1 MKPIVFDL
9 ETSISTGP
17 HGPDFR
23 DPTNDFYTIIYGDVP
38 ARVVC
43 EHNSQG
49 FGRMLPNGMVE
60 LLATKDVI
68 VGHNLGF
75 DLSYIFHLKEFKDFI
90 SRGGVIWDTQVAE
103 YILTAQQHQYSS
115 LADLQEKYLGSVKK
129 VEKISGLFKKGIGAD
144 KIVQSGTKRRRLWN
158 QYEEYCRLDGATT
171 LEIFKQQYIRA
182 KQENMLQIVQ
192 LYQDYLLSLINMTT
206 SGIQLD
212 MGACEQTLTDFNL
225 KHIEYLEQAQELIK
239 PLWNNPRLPKF
250 NINSPDHK
258 SAILFGGEIKNILR
272 TNVGKYKNGN
282 EKYSNVEHK
291 IWVDG
296 FQLSPIAFSRNTKKQ
311 GVYATDNA
319 VMQCIE
325 ANSKN
330 ERVKKY
336 CGLQKE
342 AMMYKKAAKTYV
354 EAFINL
360 SVNGTLYPN
369 FNNVAT
375 TTGRL
380 SSSKPNMQNVSKRNK
395 FGKVLHR
402 LFVAP
407 PGWKCIQIDFS
418 QLEVWVMA
426 WLSGDPLLQKHLL
439 EGIDMHCVRLGYYN
453 EDKTYDEIYK
463 LCKVLQDPH
472 WNGERS
478 KAKTVSYQMAY
489 GAMPPKVAE
498 STGLPLETVE
508 LIFAKEA
515 ETYPNTVKL
524 GDNVMKSIQRTAT
537 FSLGKNIPGSQ
548 KKGASGHKF
557 YKNIELLPIF
567 DKDGNI
573 RYTKDEFRK
582 VGYWTSPT
590 GKKYHFLQNGRMFKG
605 SVSKGF
611 SFTQPKN
618 YPMQGTAAD
627 IQGATTAELLRLLIK
642 HPDKIKMIN
651 EVHDSKWF
659 YVKEEFVSQIIPMIR
674 DKIENISAIFSRRF
688 GRDVPFRFPVDVEI
702 GDNFADMER
711 YDETIYQKQA

>member
-1 MKPIVFDL
+1 MIKACVFDL

-23 DPTNDFYTIIYGDVP
+23 DPSNDFYTVIYGNNP
-38 ARVVC
+38 ERVAV
-43 EHNSQG
+43 EHCPPG
-49 FGRMLPNGMVE
+49 FGRMLPSGMIQ
-60 LLATKDVI
+60 LLAESDII
-68 VGHNLGF
+68 VGHNLCF
-75 DLSYIFHLKEFKDFI
+75 DLSYIFHLKEVSDFI
-90 SRGGVIWDTQVAE
+90 LRGGIIWDTQVAE

-115 LADLQEKYLGSVKK
+115 LADLQEKYLGEKK
-129 VEKISGLFKKGIGAD
+129 KIDRISSLYAKGVGAD
-144 KIVQSGTKRRRLWN
+144 IIVQARTRCPRLWN
-158 QYEEYCRLDGATT
+158 MYEEYCRLDGATT
-171 LEIFKQQYIRA
+171 LHIFKKQYIRA
-182 KQENMLQIVQ
+182 KQENMLAIVQ
-192 LYQDYLLSLINMTT
+192 LYQDYLLSLINMTC

-239 PLWNNPRLPKF
+239 PLWSNPRLPKF

-258 SAILFGGEIKNILR
+258 SAILFGGEIKNMVR

-296 FQLSPIAFSRNTKKQ
+296 FQLSQIAYTRRTKKP
-311 GVYATDNA
+311 GVYVTDNA
-319 VMQCIE
+319 VMQTIATQTKDE
-325 ANSKN
+325 K
-330 ERVKKY
+330 VKRY
-336 CGLQKE
+336 CELQKE

-360 SVNGTLYPN
+360 SVNGILYPN

-395 FGKVLHR
+395 FGKTLHR

-407 PGWKCIQIDFS
+407 KGWKCVQIDFS
-418 QLEVWVMA
+418 QLEIWVMA
-426 WLSGDPLLQKHLL
+426 WLSEDPKLREHLL
-439 EGIDMHCVRLGYYN
+439 NNVDMHCVRLGYYN
-453 EDKTYDEIYK
+453 EDKTYDEIYN
-463 LCKVLQDPH
+463 LCKVEQDPY
-472 WNGERS
+472 WLGERT

-515 ETYPNTVKL
+515 DTYPETVKL
-524 GDNVMKSIQRTAT
+524 SEKVLQSIKNTT
-537 FSLGKNIPGSQ
+537 NFSFDKNIPGNQ
-548 KKGASGHKF
+548 KRGTSGSRFH
-557 YKNIELLPIF
+557 NNVELLPIF
-567 DKDGNI
+567 DKDGNVH
-573 RYTKDEFRK
+573 YTNNEYRK

-590 GKKYHFLQNGRMFKG
+590 GKKYHFLQNGRMYKG
-605 SVSKGF
+605 SVSKSF

-627 IQGATTAELLRLLIK
+627 IQGATTAELLKLLVK
-642 HPDKIKMIN
+642 HPDKIRMIN

-659 YVKEEFVSQIIPMIR
+659 YVKDEFVSQIIPMIR
-674 DKIENISAIFSRRF
+674 DKIENLSDIFVRRF
-688 GRDVPFRFPVDVEI
+688 GKTVPFKFPVDIEI
-702 GDNFADMER
+702 GNNFADMGSFNAGEIN
-711 YDETIYQKQA
+711 D